1 MYTLD
6 EFMTAVDQSDG
17 VVCYGIGK
25 RFHMFLCE
33 FEGTSIIDKIKF
45 CIDAYAKDNM
55 IKIENRLIEVQ
66 GISSLQTVR
75 DNNYVLVIT
84 NLRYD
89 QVVDDLKNKDLLQ
102 GIQVFCFTHLYGML
116 LEERAMNKWVPANLR
131 ITKEQRI
138 PKVIHYCWFGGNPIP
153 DKYKKWMESWHKYC
167 PDYEIVEWNESNYD
181 VTKNAYMYE
190 AYQCKKWGFVPD
202 YARLDIIYNHGGIYL
217 DTDVEL
223 VQNLDDLLYQ
233 DAYFGFER
241 EENVNLGLGFGAVAK
256 SNILLQMKEYYENHY
271 FIKENGEMDL
281 TASPVIQT
289 DILQK
294 TGFRMDGEYQR
305 FGNVSIYPEKVLS
318 GKCPYT
324 RRVRL
329 TPYTRSIHHF
339 EATWTDEEFQERN
352 KRFERE
358 MNS

>member
-138 PKVIHYCWFGGNPIP
+138 PKVIHYCWSGGNPIP

-190 AYQCKKWGFVPD
+190 AYQ
-202 YARLDIIYNHGGIYL
+202 
-217 DTDVEL
+217 
-223 VQNLDDLLYQ
+223 
-233 DAYFGFER
+233 
-241 EENVNLGLGFGAVAK
+241 
-256 SNILLQMKEYYENHY
+256 
-271 FIKENGEMDL
+271 
-281 TASPVIQT
+281 
-289 DILQK
+289 
-294 TGFRMDGEYQR
+294 
-305 FGNVSIYPEKVLS
+305 
-318 GKCPYT
+318 
-324 RRVRL
+324 
-329 TPYTRSIHHF
+329 
-339 EATWTDEEFQERN
+339 
-352 KRFERE
+352 
-358 MNS
+358 

>member
-153 DKYKKWMESWHKYC
+153 DKYKKWIRENLLPNTRMKCIAKYNGSVNC
-167 PDYEIVEWNESNYD
+167 
-181 VTKNAYMYE
+181 
-190 AYQCKKWGFVPD
+190 F
-202 YARLDIIYNHGGIYL
+202 
-217 DTDVEL
+217 
-223 VQNLDDLLYQ
+223 DL
-233 DAYFGFER
+233 
-241 EENVNLGLGFGAVAK
+241 
-256 SNILLQMKEYYENHY
+256 
-271 FIKENGEMDL
+271 
-281 TASPVIQT
+281 
-289 DILQK
+289 
-294 TGFRMDGEYQR
+294 
-305 FGNVSIYPEKVLS
+305 VSIIDTSLGMKFGHYICPECGHDY
-318 GKCPYT
+318 GKKPDGDYCCICEGIDLKYIDNYYT
-324 RRVRL
+324 E
-329 TPYTRSIHHF
+329 S
-339 EATWTDEEFQERN
+339 
-352 KRFERE
+352 
-358 MNS
+358 